1 MWHPF
6 GEGRVN
12 CAPPLPGSMMVMAAA
27 VMMMV
32 MVPMPTHLVPVVPMA
47 PAHVMVMVMLDCGG
61 GGPRIGGADRNGGSL
76 SRAGSECQSQGHDHA
91 QTKRLHCVPP
101 ADLN

>member
-47 PAHVMVMVMLDCGG
+47 PAHVMVELTRFRGRFVALAAQVSSC
-61 GGPRIGGADRNGGSL
+61 RLLSYSIGER
-76 SRAGSECQSQGHDHA
+76 
-91 QTKRLHCVPP
+91 
-101 ADLN
+101 